1 MHKGPFRYLHGERFT
16 RQDLAMTY
24 LTAVIVTILA
34 ATACFPESLG
44 MIQKILLAGLFLDTS
59 GGIVANA
66 TASTR
71 DFYASP
77 YGRRVLFIA
86 LHSLHPLILLSIF
99 PEYGSYIL
107 CAGLSIL
114 TASLLVN
121 HLRSK
126 AQAFPAA
133 AGLLSILLTILLLH
147 GPDEPSVVLLLIL
160 FAIKL
165 VLCFATGGIPVTGES
180 TKPE

>member
-1 MHKGPFRYLHGERFT
+1 MHKGPLKYLHGETFT

-34 ATACFPESLG
+34 ARSCIPDPLSMT
-44 MIQKILLAGLFLDTS
+44 QKILLAGLFLDTS

-71 DFYASP
+71 LFYATP
-77 YGRRVLFIA
+77 YRRRVLFIA
-86 LHSLHPLILLSIF
+86 LHTLHPLILLSIF
-99 PEYGSYIL
+99 PEFGSYIL
-107 CAGLSIL
+107 GAGLSTL

-126 AQAFPAA
+126 AQGLPAA
-133 AGLLSILLTILLLH
+133 AGLLSILLTILLLN

-160 FAIKL
+160 FAFKL
-165 VLCFATGGIPVTGES
+165 VLCFATGGMPASAEP